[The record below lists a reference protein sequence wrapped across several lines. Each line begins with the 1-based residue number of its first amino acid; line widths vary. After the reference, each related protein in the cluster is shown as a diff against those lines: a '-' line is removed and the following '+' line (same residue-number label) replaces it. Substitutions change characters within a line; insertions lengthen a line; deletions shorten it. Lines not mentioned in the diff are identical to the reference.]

1 MKSITAFFHLRRQ
14 RQTLMLYVDG
24 ELPQHEMAR
33 LRRHLESC
41 AACRQAL
48 ADIRICRQLLQAG
61 RTPPFVPTE
70 QIWQRLVRKTSPA
83 SPAGRTFGDFFSSTR
98 WHYLRWPVAVA
109 GLILFGLF
117 IREKSGKDEHHMA
130 AGTNRPTAFAGI
142 DFGIFLDDL
151 HREAAPAN
159 FYKRYPAQ
167 VVKLAEAQQ
176 AIPFP
181 LAAIEAL
188 PDSFRL
194 DCVRVL
200 ECNGQKCIQF
210 TCIKADKVINI
221 FQHALGQ
228 PWTLGQYAVTR
239 MPICNVEC
247 LMVNAQNL
255 AAVSWQGK
263 DSEYLAVG
271 NLAPQ
276 DFEQVVKIL
285 R

>member
-1 MKSITAFFHLRRQ
+1 MKKLTAFLHQRRQ
-14 RQTLMLYVDG
+14 RQTLMLFVDG
-24 ELPQHEMAR
+24 ELPQQEMAPF
-33 LRRHLESC
+33 RRHLESC
-41 AACRQAL
+41 ATCRQAL
-48 ADIRICRQLLQAG
+48 ADIRDCRELLQAG
-61 RTPPFVPTE
+61 RAPQFVPTE
-70 QIWQRLVRKTSPA
+70 KIWQRVARKTSA
-83 SPAGRTFGDFFSSTR
+83 TSPAWSRLDEVFAAVFWR
-98 WHYLRWPVAVA
+98 HLRWPVAIA
-109 GLILFGLF
+109 GLILFALI
-117 IREKSGKDEHHMA
+117 IRETGNDGELQRS
-130 AGTNRPTAFAGI
+130 PAFAGI
-142 DFGIFLDDL
+142 DYGLFLDDL
-151 HREAAPAN
+151 HREAPPAN

-176 AIPFP
+176 AIAFP

-210 TCIKADKVINI
+210 TCRKDGKVINI

-239 MPICNVEC
+239 TPICNVEC
-247 LMVNAQNL
+247 LMVNAKNL

-263 DSEYLAVG
+263 NSEYLAVG

-276 DFEQVVKIL
+276 DFEQVVRTL
-285 R
+285 Q